1 MTALDTIRASV
12 EPELE
17 AYENF
22 IERQFTADG
31 ELLSEMLHYALTSR
45 GKGIRPLLVILSA
58 ALNASVKGAA
68 SGRRTRL
75 AAMLVEMI
83 HVASLIHDD
92 VIDES
97 DTRRAEHRSM
107 PAGNRTRRSFW
118 ATTSWHGIWPSDC
131 RAANST
137 W

>member
-58 ALNASVKGAA
+58 ALNASSRVPHRVDAPVW
-68 SGRRTRL
+68 RRCW
-75 AAMLVEMI
+75 
-83 HVASLIHDD
+83 SK
-92 VIDES
+92 
-97 DTRRAEHRSM
+97 
-107 PAGNRTRRSFW
+107 
-118 ATTSWHGIWPSDC
+118 
-131 RAANST
+131 
-137 W
+137 